1 MKALVVYDS
10 EFGNTERV
18 SKTIGS
24 SLGSSEEI
32 LVKRVGEVKMDDLEG
47 IELVIVGSP
56 TQRFRPTPATKDF
69 LKRIPSNGLKGI
81 RAAAFDTRL
90 TDEEFETTRIGSF
103 FVGIFGFAAQPI
115 ANDLKKKGGLL
126 AGSAEGFYVQGVEGP
141 LVEGELERAAAWAEK
156 IANMK

>member
-1 MKALVVYDS
+1 MNALVVYDS

-18 SKTIGS
+18 AKTIGS
-24 SLGSSEEI
+24 SVGSSEEV
-32 LVKRVGEVKMDDLEG
+32 LVKRVGEAKMDDLEG

-69 LKRIPSNGLKGI
+69 LKRLPSNGLLGI

-90 TDEEFETTRIGSF
+90 TAEEFETTRIGSF

-156 IANMK
+156 IANM